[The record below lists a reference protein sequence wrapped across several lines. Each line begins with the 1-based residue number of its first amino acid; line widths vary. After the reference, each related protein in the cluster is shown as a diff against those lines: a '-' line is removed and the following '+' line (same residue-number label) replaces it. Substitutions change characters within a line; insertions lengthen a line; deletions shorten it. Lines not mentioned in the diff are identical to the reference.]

1 MKRGER
7 KTGKGNERGKGSEI
21 SIGDKA
27 VKGGKMQILLTP
39 EDPGRTSYLT

>member
-7 KTGKGNERGKGSEI
+7 KAGKGNERGKGSKR
-21 SIGDKA
+21 SIGNKA
-27 VKGGKMQILLTP
+27 VKMQILLTP